1 MKLKEIAKYMQTKL
15 LEQGFIIHRY
25 DAYSTNSIYLK
36 LDYGA
41 CHSIRISDHSGKK
54 HLSYKYN
61 VERGIC
67 RPGWHKDSKGL
78 WKYYCSTSEKD
89 INDLINIIMAD
100 KIKLKTYYNYNLL
113 INKYKSD
120 TNKNIGFWKDAREVK
135 LDVLE

>member
-41 CHSIRISDHSGKK
+41 CHSIRISDHGGKK

-67 RPGWHKDSKGL
+67 RPGWHKDSKGF
-78 WKYYCSTSEKD
+78 WKYYCSTSE
-89 INDLINIIMAD
+89 NDVNNLINIIMAD
-100 KIKLKTYYNYNLL
+100 KLKLKTYYNYNLL
-113 INKYKSD
+113 IDKHKSD
-120 TNKNIGFWKDAREVK
+120 INNSIGFWKDAREVK